1 MSTPTDIPN
10 EVDEVEV
17 MESAGADAG
26 ARTKSRLNRK
36 ALIALVAVVGC
47 VAVSFGL
54 WGVYALISAVMQPA
68 LYGISQARE
77 TVATAVGLA
86 SLPIAALIAAAA
98 FALVAKRSWFR
109 RWNIWIGAVL
119 MTLAIAGGLSFFQF
133 YDGPL
138 AWFTSTY
145 SVFPTLGGR
154 LGDAVIGR
162 GYDNPG
168 VLGVF
173 RAGALAV
180 AAFAVAIPLGGF
192 GRAIGQGFVFLY
204 LGVFMAL
211 RAITS
216 KSPPKEELPDF
227 PPIGGGAD
235 DSARAWMNGAD
246 AAGNV
251 GDGGFSP
258 STGLG
263 AASGLGSLGQ
273 SSSPSWGASNSGA
286 LGERLAAYGGGL
298 DRIDRNSGA
307 PDGGGLASPFSTSI
321 LGGGLSGG
329 AFASALADRD
339 GDKPAADPIPGAGEN
354 ADFADSASPIIEP
367 ADSGADA
374 APGFSHL
381 IAPAAD
387 EPSADTAVMDA
398 DMPASESA
406 TFAENGFVSAANGHV
421 NGANGHANGHA
432 NGVSPS
438 VYDHAVANDDGDLA
452 AYGLEPAL
460 EDFDEEEDGGG
471 DFDEDG
477 NDVEMTGIADGEMMD
492 AAPPFGAEEPPADV
506 QPIMASAAANG
517 AGGLHPQTN
526 EYWSD
531 GFDEDDAEDANLA
544 GVAAMAMSGAAV
556 AVGAASP
563 RAMAHDDDDGY
574 DENDGAGIMWQRPRM
589 DILNEGEDNRV
600 PDEEVERTS
609 EIITR
614 TLGEYGVEVEVGHVR
629 TGPTVTMYGLVPG
642 YVRRNR
648 VVKQVDD
655 DGNPVRDDAGKQISK
670 RVEQKTRVKVD
681 SILAREKDL
690 SLALKTPSLRIE
702 TPAMGKSLVGIEVPN
717 PNPSLVTLRSV
728 MQSGEYQNV
737 KKRAHLPI
745 ALGRGSGGESVSFD
759 LAKMP
764 HLLVAGATGSGKSVC
779 LNAIVSCMIME
790 KTPVELRLLLIDPK
804 RVELTPYNGVPH
816 LLAPVVVET
825 DTVVGYLKG
834 LIREMFDRYRRMEEV
849 GVRNIEAYNN
859 KMPDKMP
866 FLCVVVDELADLMM
880 TAAFDVEQSLCRL
893 AQLGRATGIHLI
905 IATQRPSVDVVT
917 GLIKANF
924 PSRISFGVTS
934 QVDSRTILDVAGA
947 DKLLGRGDMLYLPI
961 DASKP
966 ARVQNVFIGDGEIAE
981 LVNFWK
987 STPWPRLRRIDLL
1000 DGADEDGD
1008 GAAGGGLSQA
1018 GDPGRDDMTDK
1029 AIELAMSQRK
1039 LSTSLLQRR
1048 LRIGYPRAARLMDQL
1063 EEEGVVGPGEGSKS
1077 RDVIINQ
1084 S

>member
-1 MSTPTDIPN
+1 
-10 EVDEVEV
+10 
-17 MESAGADAG
+17 
-26 ARTKSRLNRK
+26 
-36 ALIALVAVVGC
+36 
-47 VAVSFGL
+47 
-54 WGVYALISAVMQPA
+54 
-68 LYGISQARE
+68 
-77 TVATAVGLA
+77 
-86 SLPIAALIAAAA
+86 
-98 FALVAKRSWFR
+98 
-109 RWNIWIGAVL
+109 
-119 MTLAIAGGLSFFQF
+119 
-133 YDGPL
+133 
-138 AWFTSTY
+138 
-145 SVFPTLGGR
+145 
-154 LGDAVIGR
+154 
-162 GYDNPG
+162 
-168 VLGVF
+168 
-173 RAGALAV
+173 
-180 AAFAVAIPLGGF
+180 
-192 GRAIGQGFVFLY
+192 
-204 LGVFMAL
+204 
-211 RAITS
+211 
-216 KSPPKEELPDF
+216 
-227 PPIGGGAD
+227 
-235 DSARAWMNGAD
+235 
-246 AAGNV
+246 
-251 GDGGFSP
+251 
-258 STGLG
+258 
-263 AASGLGSLGQ
+263 
-273 SSSPSWGASNSGA
+273 
-286 LGERLAAYGGGL
+286 
-298 DRIDRNSGA
+298 
-307 PDGGGLASPFSTSI
+307 
-321 LGGGLSGG
+321 
-329 AFASALADRD
+329 
-339 GDKPAADPIPGAGEN
+339 
-354 ADFADSASPIIEP
+354 
-367 ADSGADA
+367 
-374 APGFSHL
+374 
-381 IAPAAD
+381 
-387 EPSADTAVMDA
+387 
-398 DMPASESA
+398 
-406 TFAENGFVSAANGHV
+406 
-421 NGANGHANGHA
+421 
-432 NGVSPS
+432 
-438 VYDHAVANDDGDLA
+438 
-452 AYGLEPAL
+452 
-460 EDFDEEEDGGG
+460 
-471 DFDEDG
+471 
-477 NDVEMTGIADGEMMD
+477 
-492 AAPPFGAEEPPADV
+492 
-506 QPIMASAAANG
+506 
-517 AGGLHPQTN
+517 
-526 EYWSD
+526 
-531 GFDEDDAEDANLA
+531 
-544 GVAAMAMSGAAV
+544 
-556 AVGAASP
+556 
-563 RAMAHDDDDGY
+563 
-574 DENDGAGIMWQRPRM
+574 MWQRPRM

-804 RVELTPYNGVPH
+804 RVELTPYNGIPH

-1008 GAAGGGLSQA
+1008 GAAAGGGLSQA

>member
-1 MSTPTDIPN
+1 MSTPTGIP
-10 EVDEVEV
+10 DEL
-17 MESAGADAG
+17 METAGEDAQ
-26 ARTKSRLNRK
+26 ARSSSKARLNRK
-36 ALIALVAVVGC
+36 ALIALVAIVGC
-47 VAVSFGL
+47 VAVSFGAFGL
-54 WGVYALISAVMQPA
+54 YLLVSAVLEPVS
-68 LYGISQARE
+68 YGFSE
-77 TVATAVGLA
+77 TRRWILTAAGLA
-86 SLPIAALIAAAA
+86 SLPIAALMAALLFALALKRSWLRRWNLWAAAA
-98 FALVAKRSWFR
+98 L
-109 RWNIWIGAVL
+109 AV
-119 MTLAIAGGLSFFQF
+119 LAIAGGLSFHHP
-133 YDGPL
+133 YDGAL
-138 AWFTSTY
+138 SWFTPTY
-145 SVFPTLGGR
+145 SGLSPLGGNV
-154 LGDAVIGR
+154 GYAVIG
-162 GYDNPG
+162 GYDPG
-168 VLGVF
+168 PLGYL
-173 RAGALAV
+173 RAAALGAVAFALAL
-180 AAFAVAIPLGGF
+180 PSLLGGF
-192 GRAIGQGFVFLY
+192 GRAIGQGFAFIY

-211 RAITS
+211 RAVTS

-227 PPIGGGAD
+227 SHMPNAAHDRLGDFDLSGRGATD
-235 DSARAWMNGAD
+235 G
-246 AAGNV
+246 
-251 GDGGFSP
+251 GGFSP
-258 STGLG
+258 S
-263 AASGLGSLGQ
+263 LGQ
-273 SSSPSWGASNSGA
+273 TSSLWNSPPAPSSG
-286 LGERLAAYGGGL
+286 LGERLSAYGGG
-298 DRIDRNSGA
+298 IDLSAPSSNIGDIGNAGA
-307 PDGGGLASPFSTSI
+307 PSAPFSASV

-329 AFASALADRD
+329 AFASAMATTD
-339 GDKPAADPIPGAGEN
+339 GQDVDKPKLETAAVE
-354 ADFADSASPIIEP
+354 SAERES
-367 ADSGADA
+367 ADA
-374 APGFSHL
+374 ESQDFSRL
-381 IAPAAD
+381 TAVAD
-387 EPSADTAVMDA
+387 ENP
-398 DMPASESA
+398 
-406 TFAENGFVSAANGHV
+406 TFAENGFVSAANGH
-421 NGANGHANGHA
+421 ANGA

-438 VYDHAVANDDGDLA
+438 VYDHAVSNGADEGEDLA
-452 AYGLEPAL
+452 AYGLEPDPPAAP
-460 EDFDEEEDGGG
+460 DPDEAAEDGF
-471 DFDEDG
+471 DVDED
-477 NDVEMTGIADGEMMD
+477 DALALD
-492 AAPPFGAEEPPADV
+492 AAPDESPAAPMPD
-506 QPIMASAAANG
+506 ANG
-517 AGGLHPQTN
+517 AGALSAKTN
-526 EYWSD
+526 DYWSDEFDDEDDDADADGFGAPAALLGGAAGAAAVGLASSARDDDEDD
-531 GFDEDDAEDANLA
+531 GFDEGAA
-544 GVAAMAMSGAAV
+544 AAMW
-556 AVGAASP
+556 
-563 RAMAHDDDDGY
+563 R
-574 DENDGAGIMWQRPRM
+574 RPSI
-589 DILNEGEDNRV
+589 DLLIEGEDNRV
-600 PDEEVERTS
+600 SEDELDKTA

-648 VVKQVDD
+648 VVKEVDE
-655 DGNPVRDDAGKQISK
+655 DGRPVLDEAGKQISK

-690 SLALKTPSLRIE
+690 ALALKTPSLRLE

-728 MQSGEYQNV
+728 MESGEYQNV

-825 DTVVGYLKG
+825 DSVVGYLKG

-934 QVDSRTILDVAGA
+934 QVDSRTILDTAGA

-966 ARVQNVFIGDGEIAE
+966 ARVQNVFIGDGEIAD

-987 STPWPRLRRIDLL
+987 STPWPRLRQIDLL
-1000 DGADEDGD
+1000 SGLDGEDADGSAG
-1008 GAAGGGLSQA
+1008 GAAQA
-1018 GDPGRDDMTDK
+1018 AAPGRDEMMEK

-1063 EEEGVVGPGEGSKS
+1063 EEEGIVGPGEGSKS
-1077 RDVIINQ
+1077 RDVIIGQ
-1084 S
+1084 G

>member
-1 MSTPTDIPN
+1 MSTPTGIPN
-10 EVDEVEV
+10 EVDELEV
-17 MESAGADAG
+17 MESADADAG

-36 ALIALVAVVGC
+36 ALIALVAIVGC

-54 WGVYALISAVMQPA
+54 WGVYALINAVMQPA

-77 TVATAVGLA
+77 SVAAAVGLA
-86 SLPIAALIAAAA
+86 SLPIAALILAAAL
-98 FALVAKRSWFR
+98 ALILKRAWFR
-109 RWNIWIGAVL
+109 HWNIWIGAIL
-119 MTLAIAGGLSFFQF
+119 MTLAIAGGLSFFQP
-133 YDGPL
+133 YGGALD
-138 AWFTSTY
+138 WFTPTY
-145 SVFPTLGGR
+145 SGLSSLGGN

-162 GYDNPG
+162 GDYNDPG
-168 VLGVF
+168 VLGVL

-227 PPIGGGAD
+227 PPIGGGGAD
-235 DSARAWMNGAD
+235 DPARAWMNGAD
-246 AAGNV
+246 AADG
-251 GDGGFSP
+251 GDGFSP
-258 STGLG
+258 SPSLG
-263 AASGLGSLGQ
+263 ALGQ
-273 SSSPSWGASNSGA
+273 SSSSPSWGAPSPTSGG

-298 DRIDRNSGA
+298 DRNSAGGA
-307 PDGGGLASPFSTSI
+307 PDGGGL
-321 LGGGLSGG
+321 SGG
-329 AFASALADRD
+329 SFASALADRD
-339 GDKPAADPIPGAGEN
+339 GDKAAAPIPSVGETP
-354 ADFADSASPIIEP
+354 DFADSANPIIET
-367 ADSGADA
+367 AESDADA

-381 IAPAAD
+381 IASAD
-387 EPSADTAVMDA
+387 APSADTAVA
-398 DMPASESA
+398 DMPASENGG

-421 NGANGHANGHA
+421 NGANGHANGVA
-432 NGVSPS
+432 PS
-438 VYDHAVANDDGDLA
+438 VYDHAVANDGEDLA

-460 EDFDEEEDGGG
+460 ENFDDEDGGG
-471 DFDEDG
+471 DFDEDAD
-477 NDVEMTGIADGEMMD
+477 DVEMTETADGDMMD
-492 AAPPFGAEEPPADV
+492 APPFGADEPPADAH
-506 QPIMASAAANG
+506 QTMMANAAANG
-517 AGGLHPQTN
+517 AGALHPQTN

-531 GFDEDDAEDANLA
+531 GFEEDEDDEVGSGVALA
-544 GVAAMAMSGAAV
+544 GAAMAMSGAAAA
-556 AVGAASP
+556 AVGGAAAS
-563 RAMAHDDDDGY
+563 RAMAHDSEYDDGY

-804 RVELTPYNGVPH
+804 RVELTPYNGIPH

-1000 DGADEDGD
+1000 DGADEDGEG